1 LDLEQEAGLQKAI
14 IEIIQAGLAESVH
27 DCSDGG
33 LAVNLAESSFREDVG
48 IKADISS
55 NSLPAE
61 SVLFGEEA
69 TRIVISCIQ
78 ENVQRIKQITVKYG
92 ISLETIGETVAGQ
105 VEVNLDGRNV
115 ISASVNEL
123 NEAYEGALEQALKT
137 EAGLV
142 AAD

>member
-1 LDLEQEAGLQKAI
+1 
-14 IEIIQAGLAESVH
+14 
-27 DCSDGG
+27 
-33 LAVNLAESSFREDVG
+33 SFREDVG

-61 SVLFGEEA
+61 TVLFGEEA